1 MEISSPAPS
10 PRRNLPTHNCHTW
23 EAAISRVQPMNRLIT
38 EKANRE
44 AFLPIASMRK
54 TALRDPNKAPMHRRL
69 LIQVAWSK
77 VIVKVVL
84 LLTRKGM
91 VGELNPIHIP

>member
-23 EAAISRVQPMNRLIT
+23 EAAISRVQPINKLIT
-38 EKANRE
+38 EKANRD
-44 AFLPIASMRK
+44 AFLPMASMRK
-54 TALRDPNKAPMHRRL
+54 TALRDPNKAPMQRRL

-77 VIVKVVL
+77 VMVKVEL
-84 LLTRKGM
+84 LLTKKGM
-91 VGELNPIHIP
+91 VGELKPIHIP

>member
-38 EKANRE
+38 EKANRD
-44 AFLPIASMRK
+44 AFLPMASMRK
-54 TALRDPNKAPMHRRL
+54 TALRDPNKAPMQRRL

-77 VIVKVVL
+77 VMVKVVL
-84 LLTRKGM
+84 LLTKKGM